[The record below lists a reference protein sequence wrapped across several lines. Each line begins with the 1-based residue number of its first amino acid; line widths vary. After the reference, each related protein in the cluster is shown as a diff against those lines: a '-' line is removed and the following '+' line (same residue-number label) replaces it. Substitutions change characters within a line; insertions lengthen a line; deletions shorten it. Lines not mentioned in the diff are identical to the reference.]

1 MTKKRKKIVMIVV
14 IVVVILVVIQMVL
27 LGLLGGMGP
36 LKGLQEMRMKRLP
49 GNAEEYDFANLE
61 ENEYSPMK
69 GETMFALGSSVTYG
83 AASMEQAVGEY
94 LCTRLGMNLVKEAV
108 SGTTLVDSGSSSYVS
123 RMKNNLDPDADC
135 DVFLVQLSTN
145 DATQKKDLGEISD
158 SRNLEDFDT
167 QTVIGAIEYII
178 NYAHQTWDCPV
189 VMYTGSYYDNDRYA
203 DMVDAALQL
212 QDKYHYFF
220 VIDLYTDEEFNDISD
235 EDRRLYMNDDIH
247 PTRAGYSQ
255 WWGAEDGD
263 ADDSAVL

>member
-94 LCTRLGMNLVKEAV
+94 LTTRLGMNLVKEAV

-135 DVFLVQLSTN
+135 DVFLV
-145 DATQKKDLGEISD
+145 
-158 SRNLEDFDT
+158 
-167 QTVIGAIEYII
+167 
-178 NYAHQTWDCPV
+178 
-189 VMYTGSYYDNDRYA
+189 
-203 DMVDAALQL
+203 
-212 QDKYHYFF
+212 
-220 VIDLYTDEEFNDISD
+220 
-235 EDRRLYMNDDIH
+235 
-247 PTRAGYSQ
+247 
-255 WWGAEDGD
+255 
-263 ADDSAVL
+263 

>member
-1 MTKKRKKIVMIVV
+1 
-14 IVVVILVVIQMVL
+14 
-27 LGLLGGMGP
+27 
-36 LKGLQEMRMKRLP
+36 
-49 GNAEEYDFANLE
+49 
-61 ENEYSPMK
+61 
-69 GETMFALGSSVTYG
+69 MFALGSSVTYG

-94 LCTRLGMNLVKEAV
+94 LTTRLGMNLVKEAV

-158 SRNLEDFDT
+158 STNLEDFDT

-189 VMYTGSYYDNDRYA
+189 VMYTGSYYNNDRYA

-235 EDRRLYMNDDIH
+235 EDRKLYMNDDIH

-255 WWGAEDGD
+255 WWGPKMETQT
-263 ADDSAVL
+263 DSAVFITILAAHEAGRATAEEYDMANSHGDGEQPLDGRHGSSLPGDPR